1 MTVYILK
8 QPNPHRQKILVDG
21 EPTRL
26 GKWANRKAAAAV
38 GELGG
43 DRAGPDWQ
51 MARDNLIQE
60 AMANPQAHGI
70 EFLDGVPEGAQEPQ
84 MNQPNVTGE
93 EQTAIEQGYPPE
105 AAAPA
110 PSEPPHGGH
119 PDFMYRKSFDD
130 AWSILKQQGYSSGN
144 AWLR

>member
-21 EPTRL
+21 KETRL
-26 GKWANRKAAAAV
+26 GKWANRKAAEAV

-51 MARDNLIQE
+51 MARNNLIQE

-84 MNQPNVTGE
+84 MNQPN
-93 EQTAIEQGYPPE
+93 
-105 AAAPA
+105 
-110 PSEPPHGGH
+110 
-119 PDFMYRKSFDD
+119 
-130 AWSILKQQGYSSGN
+130 
-144 AWLR
+144 